1 MNRKYVIDTNDK
13 DHTLNGAEFNSVYQ
27 MEQATTGIHG
37 VCHELT
43 YDNNTDSYVET
54 GSFLF

>member
-1 MNRKYVIDTNDK
+1 MSRKYVIDTNDK
-13 DHTLNGAEFNSVYQ
+13 DHVLNGAEFNSVFQ

-37 VCHELT
+37 VCRELV
-43 YDNNTDSYVET
+43 YDINTDSFVEM